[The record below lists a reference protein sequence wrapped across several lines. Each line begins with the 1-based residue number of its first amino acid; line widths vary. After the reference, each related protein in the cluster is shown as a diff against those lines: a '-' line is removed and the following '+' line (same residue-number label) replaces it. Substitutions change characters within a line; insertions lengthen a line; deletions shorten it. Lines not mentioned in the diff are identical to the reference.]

1 MGDKKA
7 VQPKINMDEFLCY
20 CHAAYK
26 RDRVGALFQ
35 LSSRY
40 PELSDQF
47 VEDILRLDKRASCD
61 SDPYCPHPVVSGDS
75 RMTERQVLD
84 MVAYL
89 LCRKRAP
96 KEYKAHLQKAKVSSR
111 EDFNIRLNRY
121 QKDYDRDD
129 LWEKYFLHLP
139 ELRQII
145 QQRRIG
151 SLTELAYR
159 AAEYFER
166 YTYEIEPI

>member
-1 MGDKKA
+1 MRQRPLLSASGRFRR
-7 VQPKINMDEFLCY
+7 QPHDGTAGFRYGCIF
-20 CHAAYK
+20 
-26 RDRVGALFQ
+26 AL
-35 LSSRY
+35 
-40 PELSDQF
+40 P
-47 VEDILRLDKRASCD
+47 K
-61 SDPYCPHPVVSGDS
+61 
-75 RMTERQVLD
+75 
-84 MVAYL
+84 
-89 LCRKRAP
+89 
-96 KEYKAHLQKAKVSSR
+96 KEYKAQLQKAKVSSR